1 MHCAVIL
8 QGWDATCLI
17 VTIVIFQ
24 KLDRGVQSE
33 KIEARR
39 QPLSILSVNQRLI
52 SALKA
57 GKELFQASC
66 FKQNFSFMLVQY
78 ITAG

>member
-8 QGWDATCLI
+8 QGWDATRLI

-57 GKELFQASC
+57 RQELFKASC
-66 FKQNFSFMLVQY
+66 FKQYFSLVIVQY